1 MKRSLNAQQCSTK
14 VLRHQSH
21 HRCRCAFL
29 LVQWD
34 EACGHHQVLYCSQCF
49 AAITPGRLNGM
60 RCRSCTLCSSKLG
73 SEVQQQCRNVSGDIG
88 TGFRSHRWPVSV
100 TGHRWK
106 TKTQR
111 YHNQPD
117 SVCTHKASDT
127 GLAQQSQK
135 NTLCWTGQ
143 GKQKTKTSSFG
154 HEKYAQNKHK
164 F

>member
-1 MKRSLNAQQCSTK
+1 
-14 VLRHQSH
+14 
-21 HRCRCAFL
+21 
-29 LVQWD
+29 
-34 EACGHHQVLYCSQCF
+34 
-49 AAITPGRLNGM
+49 M

-88 TGFRSHRWPVSV
+88 TGFRSRRWPVSV

-127 GLAQQSQK
+127 GLTQQSQK

-143 GKQKTKTSSFG
+143 GKQNKNKQFRDMKNMPKTNTSFRKLTVENLSLRAPAVTSG
-154 HEKYAQNKHK
+154 HEQHNQVAVTPEQEG
-164 F
+164 